1 MEFLLANLSN
11 LGISSQ
17 EKGFCSLDFIEENND
32 ISFQTFGRNQSL
44 NYDILKEVFDVSF
57 ENCHENSFQY
67 SFEDQSDRVL
77 DELHFE
83 QHDYGKKMIKIYEY
97 YHVFYDPIG
106 EYMGRLLS
114 QDGRLCVCNYGLDHQ
129 EEEEDS
135 RWDVSLSF
143 KF

>member
-1 MEFLLANLSN
+1 M
-11 LGISSQ
+11 
-17 EKGFCSLDFIEENND
+17 
-32 ISFQTFGRNQSL
+32 
-44 NYDILKEVFDVSF
+44 KEVFDVSF

-83 QHDYGKKMIKIYEY
+83 QHDYGKQMIKRSESC
-97 YHVFYDPIG
+97 HVFYDCIG

-135 RWDVSLSF
+135 RWDVSLCLLNSEIILPYSIEEHGDISF
-143 KF
+143 EILERNQV